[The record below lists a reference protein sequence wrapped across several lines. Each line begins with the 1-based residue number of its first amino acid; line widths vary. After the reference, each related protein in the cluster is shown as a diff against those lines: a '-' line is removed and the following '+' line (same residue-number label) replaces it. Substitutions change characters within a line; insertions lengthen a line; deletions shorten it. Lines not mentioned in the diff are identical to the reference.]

1 MTPSNIRSGFRRT
14 GIYPFDKFIFTDDDL
29 VSRQL
34 DAENWTRE
42 NWSLQPGRA
51 TIGRARQL
59 DACDNWTRATI
70 GRWTHATIFE
80 VINFINSLLKVSIIL
95 CMLQLLGNILFFFR
109 ILLYLLGM

>member
-1 MTPSNIRSGFRRT
+1 MILSFHVGL
-14 GIYPFDKFIFTDDDL
+14 TDSDMQRMQL
-29 VSRQL
+29 FFSISVCSTVSRQL

-42 NWSLQPGRA
+42 NWSPQPGRA

-80 VINFINSLLKVSIIL
+80 VINFINSLLKVL